1 MHSKKQSFRDRL
13 ADASEN
19 WSPDKWL
26 FWAFV
31 AMLVWAPIPL
41 GSNRPWA
48 WAILEAWSFV
58 LLGAWCIAWAAGR
71 AAATDAFRKA
81 WPALA
86 LFFLWLMFQ
95 ALQFAPLPP
104 AVVEVLSPEA
114 ARMHALTAGF
124 PGGSGWLTL
133 SVDPHSAKVAW
144 LKGFAYF
151 TAFVLTLL
159 LVNHR
164 SRVKAFAYAFVFAG
178 LTLSI
183 YGVLMHLTDVTHEY
197 FDTPIAHGGSAS
209 ATYANR
215 NHFAGYLEMALSIG
229 IGLLIASLK
238 EARHETWMQYIRA
251 LIALVF
257 SPKIRLRLYLSVMV
271 IALVTTHSRM
281 GNTAFF
287 SSLLIAGII
296 GLAMSRHAT
305 RSTVILLVSLIVI
318 DLLIVGSWFGVE
330 KLAQRLEQTTIH
342 DVEERQDPS
351 QFALRQIREYPLFGS
366 GAGSFYTVFPR
377 YRGPRVVGYFDY
389 AHDDYAQLVA
399 ENGVIGILL
408 LGAIVVVS
416 LLAAL
421 RAQWRRRDPLLRGM
435 AFSSI
440 MGVTAILIH
449 SSVDFNL
456 QIPANAMMFVVLLA
470 LGWISLHLGRR
481 FQAETPASSAGT

>member
-1 MHSKKQSFRDRL
+1 MRSRKQSFRDHL
-13 ADASEN
+13 ADASEDWN
-19 WSPDKWL
+19 PDKWL

-31 AMLVWAPIPL
+31 AMLVWAPVPL
-41 GSNRPWA
+41 ASNRPWA

-58 LLGAWCIAWAAGR
+58 LLGGWCVAWAAGR
-71 AAATDAFRKA
+71 AAATDAFKQA

-86 LFFLWLMFQ
+86 LFILWLMFQ

-104 AVVEVLSPEA
+104 AVVEALSPEA
-114 ARMHALTAGF
+114 ARMHALAAGF

-133 SVDPHSAKVAW
+133 SVDPHSAQVAW

-159 LVNHR
+159 LVNNR
-164 SRVKAFAYAFVFAG
+164 RRVKTFAYAFVFTG
-178 LTLSI
+178 LALSI
-183 YGVLMHLTDVTHEY
+183 YGVLMHLNDATHDY
-197 FDTPIAHGGSAS
+197 FGSLIGHGDSVK
-209 ATYANR
+209 ATFANR
-215 NHFAGYLEMALSIG
+215 DHFAGYLEMALAIG

-238 EARHETWMQYIRA
+238 EGRHETWKEFFRG
-251 LIALVF
+251 LIELVF

-287 SSLLIAGII
+287 SSMLIAGSIA
-296 GLAMSRHAT
+296 LAMSRRAKL
-305 RSTVILLVSLIVI
+305 STVILLVSLIAI
-318 DLLIVGSWFGVE
+318 DMLIVGNWFGLE
-330 KLAQRLEQTTIH
+330 KLVQRLEQTTMQ

-351 QFALRQIREYPLFGS
+351 QFALQQIREYPLFGS
-366 GAGSFYTVFPR
+366 GAGSFYMVFPK
-377 YRGPRVVGYFDY
+377 YRGPQVAAYFDY
-389 AHDDYAQLVA
+389 AHDDYVQLTA

-416 LLAAL
+416 LAAAL
-421 RAQWRRRDPLLRGM
+421 RAQWRRRDPLMRGM

-481 FQAETPASSAGT
+481 PDADLPTTVVVS

>member
-1 MHSKKQSFRDRL
+1 MRSRKKSFRERL

-19 WSPDKWL
+19 WIPDRWL

-58 LLGAWCIAWAAGR
+58 LLGAWCIAWAAGH
-71 AAATDAFRKA
+71 AAASDAFRKA
-81 WPALA
+81 WPVLA
-86 LFFLWLMFQ
+86 LFILWLMFQ

-104 AVVEVLSPEA
+104 VMVEALSPEA
-114 ARMHALTAGF
+114 ARMHALAASF
-124 PGGSGWLTL
+124 RDGSGWLTL
-133 SVDPHSAKVAW
+133 SVDPHFAKVAW

-159 LVNHR
+159 LVNNR
-164 SRVKAFAYAFVFAG
+164 SRVKTFAYALVFAG
-178 LTLSI
+178 LALSI
-183 YGVLMHLTDVTHEY
+183 YGVLMHLADVTHEY
-197 FDTPIAHGGSAS
+197 FGTPIGHGGSAS

-215 NHFAGYLEMALSIG
+215 NHFAGYLEMVLAIG

-238 EARHETWMQYIRA
+238 DARHETWKQFFRG
-251 LIALVF
+251 LIELVF

-281 GNTAFF
+281 GNTGFF

-305 RSTVILLVSLIVI
+305 RSTVILLVSLIAI
-318 DLLIVGSWFGVE
+318 DLFIVGSWFGVE
-330 KLAQRLEQTTIH
+330 KLAQRLEQTTMQ

-351 QFALRQIREYPLFGS
+351 QFALQQIQEYPLFGS

-377 YRGPRVVGYFDY
+377 YRGPQVV
-389 AHDDYAQLVA
+389 A
-399 ENGVIGILL
+399 
-408 LGAIVVVS
+408 
-416 LLAAL
+416 
-421 RAQWRRRDPLLRGM
+421 
-435 AFSSI
+435 
-440 MGVTAILIH
+440 
-449 SSVDFNL
+449 
-456 QIPANAMMFVVLLA
+456 
-470 LGWISLHLGRR
+470 
-481 FQAETPASSAGT
+481 

>member
-1 MHSKKQSFRDRL
+1 MRTRKQPFRKRL
-13 ADASEN
+13 TDASEN
-19 WSPDKWL
+19 WNPDKWL

-58 LLGAWCIAWAAGR
+58 LFGAWCIAWAAGR
-71 AAATDAFRKA
+71 AAVTDAFRKA
-81 WPALA
+81 WPVLA
-86 LFFLWLMFQ
+86 LFILWLMFQ
-95 ALQFAPLPP
+95 ALQFVPLPP
-104 AVVEVLSPEA
+104 AVVEALSSEA
-114 ARMHALTAGF
+114 ARMHALAASF
-124 PGGSGWLTL
+124 HGGSGWVTL

-159 LVNHR
+159 LVSNR
-164 SRVKAFAYAFVFAG
+164 SRVKSFAYAFVFAG
-178 LTLSI
+178 LALSI
-183 YGVLMHLTDVTHEY
+183 YGVLMHLAEVAHEY
-197 FDTPIAHGGSAS
+197 FGTPIAHGGSAS

-215 NHFAGYLEMALSIG
+215 NHFAGYLEMVLAIG

-238 EARHETWMQYIRA
+238 EGRHETWKQFFRG
-251 LIALVF
+251 LIELVF

-281 GNTAFF
+281 GNSAFF

-305 RSTVILLVSLIVI
+305 RSTVILLVSLIAI
-318 DLLIVGSWFGVE
+318 DVSIVGSWFGVE
-330 KLAQRLEQTTIH
+330 KLAQRLEQTTMH

-351 QFALRQIREYPLFGS
+351 QFALQQIREYPLFGS

-377 YRGPRVVGYFDY
+377 YRGPQVVAYFEY
-389 AHDDYAQLVA
+389 AHDDYAQLAA
-399 ENGVIGILL
+399 ENGVISIFL

-416 LLAAL
+416 LVVAL
-421 RAQWRRRDPLLRGM
+421 LAQWRRRDPLMRGM

-449 SSVDFNL
+449 STVDFNL

-470 LGWISLHLGRR
+470 LAWISLHLGRR
-481 FQAETPASSAGT
+481 SHAPPPTSSGEK